1 MAANVTLSELQ
12 IREEGVNSDRVRIY
26 AEYKSHL
33 SVLNV
38 TLDFGTRSHKHI
50 SVSTDQ
56 TTVTAELDVG
66 QCMFHLENVELLPLS
81 CRGLQ
86 WQPYGELQMT
96 LQVKDEKQ
104 RLDYEDQFG
113 IACRKQEDVCAN
125 IQTHQN
131 KCFCAC
137 CGKKILK
144 DHSVFSRVLP
154 LPSENWSDV
163 AEFWFCHRHGDEED
177 HTPTVAPKPGDCLVG
192 SLHVLLSRSHMKMN
206 SVTCSDNSEL
216 IRCSR
221 CGNVLG
227 LTLEDDDVK
236 PQKNGLTR
244 ASSDTKKAT
253 PLCHLYLH
261 AVAFQDQPADGLTP
275 SVWSASSV
283 EVFLCQLMLEQ
294 SRLYT
299 SYRFLLQ
306 SNHVKQENTVKV
318 LLWLI
323 DQDLTLYMGEG
334 HLTQPSHN
342 VKVTGSRVAKVLY
355 RSTVGKMDS
364 SASSRCDTFLY
375 RTWEKDNTVHGL
387 TLPRPLI
394 LQLVSLLVSNTSLLP
409 PSHRH
414 LNGFHVSFLMKDR
427 VEEKQLPMKT

>member
-1 MAANVTLSELQ
+1 MAAKVTLSGLSVQ
-12 IREEGVNSDRVRIY
+12 EEGEYRDRVRIC

-33 SVLNV
+33 SVLNI
-38 TLDFGTRSHKHI
+38 TLDFGSRCHKNI

-56 TTVTAELDVG
+56 TRITAEFDAG
-66 QCMFHLENVELLPLS
+66 QCIFHLENVELLPLS

-86 WQPYGELQMT
+86 WQLSGELQLT
-96 LQVKDEKQ
+96 LQVTDEKQ
-104 RLDYEDQFG
+104 HLDCEDQFG
-113 IACRKQEDVCAN
+113 IACRKQEDVCAS
-125 IQTHQN
+125 IQMHQN

-144 DHSVFSRVLP
+144 DHGVFSRVLP
-154 LPSENWSDV
+154 LPSENWSDL

-177 HTPTVAPKPGDCLVG
+177 QTPKVSPKPGDCLVG
-192 SLHVLLSRSHMKMN
+192 SLHILLSQSHLKMN
-206 SVTCSDNSEL
+206 SVMYSKSNEL

-221 CGNVLG
+221 CRNILG
-227 LTLEDDDVK
+227 VSIQDEDVK
-236 PQKNGLTR
+236 PQKNGLIHP
-244 ASSDTKKAT
+244 SSDVKKPT

-261 AVAFQDQPADGLTP
+261 AVTFQDQPSLSP
-275 SVWSASSV
+275 SVGSASSV
-283 EVFLCQLMLEQ
+283 EVFLCQLLLEQ

-306 SNHVKQENTVKV
+306 SKNAKEENTIKV

-334 HLTQPSHN
+334 HPSHPSHS
-342 VKVTGSRVAKVLY
+342 VKVSGSRVVKVLF

-364 SASSRCDTFLY
+364 SASSRCDMFLY
-375 RTWEKDNTVHGL
+375 QTWEKDNTVHGL

-409 PSHRH
+409 TSHRH
-414 LNGFHVSFLMKDR
+414 LNGFHVSFLLKDQNTENNQPVKR
-427 VEEKQLPMKT
+427 

>member
-12 IREEGVNSDRVRIY
+12 IQEEGVNRDRVRIY

-33 SVLNV
+33 SVLNI
-38 TLDFGTRSHKHI
+38 TLDFGSRCHKNI

-56 TTVTAELDVG
+56 TSVTAEFDAR
-66 QCMFHLENVELLPLS
+66 QCIFHLENVELLPLS

-86 WQPYGELQMT
+86 WQPSGELQMT

-104 RLDYEDQFG
+104 HLDCEDQFG
-113 IACRKQEDVCAN
+113 VACRKQEDVCAN

-131 KCFCAC
+131 KCYCAC

-154 LPSENWSDV
+154 LPSENWSDL

-177 HTPTVAPKPGDCLVG
+177 QTPTVSPKPGDCLVG
-192 SLHVLLSRSHMKMN
+192 SFYILLSQSHMKMN
-206 SVTCSDNSEL
+206 SVTCSDSNEL

-221 CGNVLG
+221 CGNILG
-227 LTLEDDDVK
+227 VTLQDDDVK
-236 PQKNGLTR
+236 PQRNGLIHPT
-244 ASSDTKKAT
+244 SDVKKTT

-261 AVAFQDQPADGLTP
+261 AVAFQDQSSLSP

-283 EVFLCQLMLEQ
+283 EVFLCQLLLEQ

-306 SNHVKQENTVKV
+306 SKNAKEENTIKV

-334 HLTQPSHN
+334 HSGQPSHS
-342 VKVTGSRVAKVLY
+342 VKVDGSRVAKVLF

-364 SASSRCDTFLY
+364 SASSRCDMFLY

-394 LQLVSLLVSNTSLLP
+394 LQLVSLLVGNTSSLP
-409 PSHRH
+409 TSHRH
-414 LNGFHVSFLMKDR
+414 LNGFHVSFLKKD
-427 VEEKQLPMKT
+427 